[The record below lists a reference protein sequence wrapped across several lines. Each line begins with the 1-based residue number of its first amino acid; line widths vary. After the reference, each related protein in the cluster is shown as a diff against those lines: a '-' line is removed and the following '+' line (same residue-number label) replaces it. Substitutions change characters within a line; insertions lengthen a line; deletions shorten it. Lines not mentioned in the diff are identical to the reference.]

1 MIHVHQ
7 INLQKAAGGGE
18 VYTRWFTRTLV
29 DAGARVTL
37 YVDPSNGFWRG
48 FESDRIR
55 IVRATGADQIA
66 GQLPESGAL
75 IITQSRIPDAL
86 TELVARNHVLTG
98 FAHMPMFERSASEF
112 KPYAVVFTVSEYCI
126 GLLRE
131 ANIAQTYPVPLY
143 GTGEHEP
150 SGYAGGDQPIL
161 ARSAYHWDTR
171 KGRDRVFSILE
182 PLARSFSRP
191 AAFKPSPGLTLGI
204 VSLISPIK
212 QFPTLFTLLAP
223 HIARYPE
230 VGLEIF
236 GNGGY
241 AQVRDLRRALRPIAN
256 RVRFWGYQKAAAAI
270 YPQLDYLMTGL
281 PEKEAL
287 GLNVLE
293 AQMLGTPVVAP
304 RAPPFTETVLDGQ
317 SGFLYRDPREDQ
329 GREFGELLASL
340 VAGRARPDPRLATL
354 HMAKFS
360 YAAMVERT
368 KDLLA
373 HVERHFPQIVHAGA
387 AGE

>member
-7 INLQKAAGGGE
+7 INLQKSAGGGE
-18 VYTRWFTRTLV
+18 VYTRWFTRALF

-37 YVDPSNGFWRG
+37 YVDPSNAFWHG
-48 FESDRIR
+48 LESDRIR
-55 IVRATGADQIA
+55 IVGATRTEQIA
-66 GQLPESGAL
+66 GQLPKSGAL

-86 TELVARNHVLTG
+86 TELVARDHVLTG
-98 FAHMPMFERSASEF
+98 FAHMPMFGRSAIEF
-112 KPYAVVFTVSEYCI
+112 TPYAMVYTVSEYCV
-126 GLLRE
+126 GLLRK
-131 ANIAQTYPVPLY
+131 AGIAQTYLMPLY
-143 GTGEHEP
+143 GTGEQEEARF
-150 SGYAGGDQPIL
+150 SSSDRIL
-161 ARSAYHWDTR
+161 RARSPYHWDTR
-171 KGRDRVFSILE
+171 KVRDKVFSMLE
-182 PLARSFSRP
+182 PLAR
-191 AAFKPSPGLTLGI
+191 AFGSPDVFERMQGLTLGV

-212 QFPTLFTLLAP
+212 QFPELFTILSP
-223 HIARYPE
+223 RIAHFPE
-230 VGLEIF
+230 VRLEIF
-236 GNGGY
+236 GDGGY
-241 AQVRDLRRALRPIAN
+241 AQVRDLRRALAPIAA
-256 RVRFWGYQKAAAAI
+256 RVRFWGYQKAVQAI

-293 AQMLGTPVVAP
+293 AQMCGTPVLAP

-317 SGFLYRDPREDQ
+317 SGFLYCDPREDQ
-329 GREFGELLASL
+329 GQQFGELLASL

-354 HMAKFS
+354 HLAKFS

-373 HVERHFPQIVHAGA
+373 HAERNFPQIAHTGT